1 VRTYQGTVPIAI
13 RVKADEVL
21 VRFGGRGALWTLVNR
36 PNFFNQLLGGEFVGT
51 MPTTDAMRHP
61 HNLAMLLWS
70 GDGKLQ
76 GWVAAIATNDPI
88 AGAVSSYAELTK
100 RAISDAQ

>member
-1 VRTYQGTVPIAI
+1 
-13 RVKADEVL
+13 
-21 VRFGGRGALWTLVNR
+21 
-36 PNFFNQLLGGEFVGT
+36 